1 MNKKFSK
8 FSKIVAAIV
17 LAVAATTTFAAGA
30 GAKILPLGKMQQS
43 QQWPYFTPGDGYSE
57 QEIFDDQKEYLNHW
71 EKYLGADTKNPDY
84 KSPYE
89 ANGGDKLK
97 VMYQKL
103 LNGDYDPVQTKPEK
117 EAPIDINAPEN
128 TPSYSRF
135 NDYSEYPTY
144 KASDEATEDNAT
156 LKKIKQQRA
165 TQENIKSPIKNW

>member
-43 QQWPYFTPGDGYSE
+43 QQWPYFTPDDGYSE
-57 QEIFDDQKEYLNHW
+57 QEIYEDQKEYIDQW
-71 EKYLGADTKNPDY
+71 EGYLGSDTDHPNH

-103 LNGDYDPVQTKPEK
+103 LNGDYDPVQQPPKKK
-117 EAPIDINAPEN
+117 EPVDIHAVKN

-144 KASDEATEDNAT
+144 KPSREALQN
-156 LKKIKQQRA
+156 R
-165 TQENIKSPIKNW
+165 